1 MSKNIFV
8 ASGTE
13 MNPEQISLIDS
24 IKTASAI
31 TPKTSIAAKKSF
43 VPIIIVPAAPT
54 AIITMYNIQDF
65 LLSSR
70 FLTTVDAKNQSA
82 SPKQS
87 LLTLERIAADG
98 RKQSY
103 QIIDNPARLSLED
116 WARVSAVFVHGPAW
130 QFKGWKWDNPVELFE
145 NSILPFHFVLVYV
158 FLVCGFYLN
167 FDDATV
173 DPTVASWNVHKLT
186 ISRSKRHLDS
196 TAVLK
201 FWETL
206 DRFLLKRG

>member
-8 ASGTE
+8 ASDTE
-13 MNPEQISLIDS
+13 VNPESISLIDS
-24 IKTASAI
+24 IKTASAV
-31 TPKTSIAAKKSF
+31 TPKASLAAKKSF

-65 LLSSR
+65 LFSSR
-70 FLTTVDAKNQSA
+70 FVTTVDAKNQSV

-87 LLTLERIAADG
+87 LLTLDRIAVDG

-145 NSILPFHFVLVYV
+145 NSTLLHSFNLAY
-158 FLVCGFYLN
+158 
-167 FDDATV
+167 
-173 DPTVASWNVHKLT
+173 AS
-186 ISRSKRHLDS
+186 
-196 TAVLK
+196 
-201 FWETL
+201 
-206 DRFLLKRG
+206 